1 MVEIVTIVPP
11 SAIQR
16 MTNRA
21 DRPRVQRLTVGVLG
35 LLDGLND
42 ADAARAGVGE
52 VGGQLVRVHTVVSC
66 ST

>member
-1 MVEIVTIVPP
+1 
-11 SAIQR
+11 
-16 MTNRA
+16 
-21 DRPRVQRLTVGVLG
+21 VLG

-52 VGGQLVRVHTVVSC
+52 VGGQLVRVHAVVSC